1 LALKTVEMIVDEMRR
16 NGQTKYFDTEFG
28 TEDKKNKAIDDEIK
42 GSRLA
47 LYTNGQQPDGY
58 IKPDEIEWLFPE
70 EFAEGKYKFF
80 DKDASSD
87 KVESSNEV
95 SQGAL
100 NDLWFIGGLSGLAT
114 RYDLL
119 TGDFDT
125 GVISER
131 TDITSEAIF
140 KVTKNHAKR
149 MSDSVYPQIFHCYAR
164 YGIYVFRFLKGFR
177 ERYVIIDGR
186 IPCFKDIRKP
196 VFGM

>member
-114 RYDLL
+114 RS
-119 TGDFDT
+119 
-125 GVISER
+125 INR
-131 TDITSEAIF
+131 
-140 KVTKNHAKR
+140 
-149 MSDSVYPQIFHCYAR
+149 
-164 YGIYVFRFLKGFR
+164 
-177 ERYVIIDGR
+177 
-186 IPCFKDIRKP
+186 
-196 VFGM
+196 